1 MGLASDAAFRTRA
14 GATRIGRLN
23 RAVTPTGTT
32 NHTYNKANQIADS
45 GYVYDANGSL
55 TSDGTHTYTY
65 DALNRLTGVSGGGSN
80 ETYTLDGAGNR
91 LAETVNGQTTTF
103 GLDLRGL
110 ATVLAAGGCKYLDGA
125 PNFGYDENGN
135 WTSSLT
141 DQAGSVLRSVA
152 PDGTVSAAVRYDPFG
167 GLRPG
172 SATPSG
178 FGYTGEWTDPSGLVN
193 LRARAYD
200 PTLGRFVSADS
211 WGGTAAQPL
220 SANAYA
226 YGLDNPLAYTDPS
239 GHIGKAINFVLSN
252 PGLLIMMIPAIGE
265 AYALGCAIT
274 GQDLITGQQLSTGER
289 FLYALGAAG
298 LVGRLGGELAGV
310 GGRFLAAAGRSLGEG
325 MRAFSSGEHMATE
338 LAGAERAFGEGMRA
352 MGAGERELGGA
363 ATGADTGAEAG
374 AERQAA
380 DAAAGDRAMSGPVE
394 FSNHEGASPEQMAQY
409 QRYVEVGNEARD
421 AGALSRTGRVSTN
434 GGLGQAATRAARVE
448 RLAGARAGSP
458 YVGVVGHGPDTTWTG
473 NPVAFKWLD
482 LDPKVNSSLA
492 GQVNRYSVGYRPTE
506 FRFVPR

>member
-1 MGLASDAAFRTRA
+1 M
-14 GATRIGRLN
+14 
-23 RAVTPTGTT
+23 
-32 NHTYNKANQIADS
+32 
-45 GYVYDANGSL
+45 
-55 TSDGTHTYTY
+55 
-65 DALNRLTGVSGGGSN
+65 SGGGSN

-110 ATVLAAGGCKYLDGA
+110 ATVLAAGGRKYLDGA

-200 PTLGRFVSADS
+200 PSLGRFVSADS

-252 PGLLIMMIPAIGE
+252 PGLLIMMIPGIGE

-274 GQDLITGQQLSTGER
+274 GQDLMTGQQLSTGER

-338 LAGAERAFGEGMRA
+338 LAGAEHAFGEGMRA
-352 MGAGERELGGA
+352 MGAEERA
-363 ATGADTGAEAG
+363 IGAEERAAAG
-374 AERQAA
+374 AEV
-380 DAAAGDRAMSGPVE
+380 GDRAMSGPVE
-394 FSNHEGASPEQMAQY
+394 FSNFEGASPEQMAQY

-421 AGALSRTGRVSTN
+421 AGALSPTGRVSTS
-434 GGLGQAATRAARVE
+434 GALSRQATQAAQAERLRAAA
-448 RLAGARAGSP
+448 AGAPHS
-458 YVGVVGHGPDTTWTG
+458 GVVGHGPDTTWTG
-473 NPVAFKWLD
+473 NPKAFKWLD

-492 GQVNRYSVGYRPTE
+492 GQVNRYPVGYRPTE
-506 FRFVPR
+506 FRFVQR

>member
-1 MGLASDAAFRTRA
+1 LGLASDAAFRTRA

-65 DALNRLTGVSGGGSN
+65 DALKRLTGVSGGGSN

-91 LAETVNGQTTTF
+91 LAEAVNGQTTTF
-103 GLDLRGL
+103 DLDLRGL
-110 ATVLAAGGCKYLDGA
+110 ATVLAAGGRKYLDGA

-178 FGYTGEWTDPSGLVN
+178 FGYTGEWTDRSGLVN

-211 WGGTAAQPL
+211 WGGTTTAPL

-239 GHIGKAINFVLSN
+239 GHIGKALNFVLSN
-252 PGLLIMMIPAIGE
+252 PGLLIMMIPGIGE

-325 MRAFSSGEHMATE
+325 MRAFSSGERMATE

-352 MGAGERELGGA
+352 MGAGERELGAEERGLAGVEKGA
-363 ATGADTGAEAG
+363 TEVDRGVTEAQRAEGPVSYVRPSEFRSGVRDTVWENAREPTTGQVRDPLTGRFMSKNEPWDMGHRPGFELPKHQASA
-374 AERQAA
+374 AERGIPRSQ
-380 DAAAGDRAMSGPVE
+380 
-394 FSNHEGASPEQMAQY
+394 FL
-409 QRYVEVGNEARD
+409 NEH
-421 AGALSRTGRVSTN
+421 N
-434 GGLGQAATRAARVE
+434 
-448 RLAGARAGSP
+448 
-458 YVGVVGHGPDTTWTG
+458 
-473 NPVAFKWLD
+473 
-482 LDPKVNSSLA
+482 DPTH
-492 GQVNRYSVGYRPTE
+492 YRPE
-506 FRFVPR
+506 LPMSNQGHRGEAPSGVNFYP